1 MHVQPIHH
9 ALLVGTLLISLLLAL
24 SVALLRNRPDQPNL
38 SGVWIGDSLEALHIR
53 DCTDS
58 RAQHEL
64 ANRRGLNLSFSLRT
78 DSNLL
83 HFRSPVSV
91 LRKHASAGSF
101 KQYILKISQKSD
113 STMTLLPIS
122 EEALAFFGNKRSLF
136 FRKQEFAVDTL
147 LHFEK
152 IVFHTTECFGTCSVF
167 HLEID
172 STKQLRQHTEIL
184 YRHSRQDTTGEG
196 YFTGK
201 VPDSTYRKLIAAIQ
215 TSRLRNLQSDEM
227 LCCDA
232 PIITMILYA
241 NGTRKSFRSMFP
253 PIVAQHLIHI
263 LYQIAGKNVGKRT
276 TRPFTLDSWIDQYD
290 TSEKAGVVMTRLT
303 GSQSHGG

>member
-53 DCTDS
+53 DCTDF

-83 HFRSPVSV
+83 HFRSPISV

-101 KQYILKISQKSD
+101 KQYTLKISQKSD
-113 STMTLLPIS
+113 STMTLIPIS

-147 LHFEK
+147 LRFEK
-152 IVFHTTECFGTCSVF
+152 IIFHTTECFGTCSVF
-167 HLEID
+167 HMEID
-172 STKQLRQHTEIL
+172 SAKQLRQHTEIL
-184 YRHSRQDTTGEG
+184 YRHSRRYTVGEG

-201 VPDSTYRKLIAAIQ
+201 LPDSIYHKLVAAIR
-215 TSRLRNLQSDEM
+215 TSHLRSLQADDI

-232 PIITMILYA
+232 PIITIILYA
-241 NGTRKSFRSMFP
+241 NGTRKSFRSMSP
-253 PIVAQHLIHI
+253 PIVAQHLVRV
-263 LYQIAGKNVGKRT
+263 LYQIAQPNVGKRT
-276 TRPFTLDSWIDQYD
+276 TKPFTLDGWSDQYD
-290 TSEKAGVVMTRLT
+290 RSEKAGVVMTRLT